1 MKNDVL
7 QSVRSCLA
15 SELDTRLKELG
26 FGRRANSL
34 IYQRRFSGASQR
46 IEVSV
51 ELRPRDNLEAAA
63 AIYPWLEVCIPIVDE
78 LVSVM
83 TDGDESLTP
92 GLRGKSSGASVT
104 TLREPIEF
112 TSAKAASAR
121 WFLYQPDSVRGTV
134 IEAGEFLEHWT
145 LPFLNAYATP
155 KDMCEAY
162 DRDDERVINTHATK
176 LRVVAAM
183 VLCGRTAD
191 ATDVMNRWF
200 GYPGPRARYRRV
212 FEYLAAKD

>member
-7 QSVRSCLA
+7 QTVRSCLA
-15 SELDTRLKELG
+15 SELDTRLQEFG
-26 FGRRANSL
+26 FSRRANSL
-34 IYQRRFSGASQR
+34 IYQRRLSDASQR
-46 IEVSV
+46 IDVFI

-63 AIYPWLEVCIPIVDE
+63 AMYPWLEVRIPIVDE

-83 TDGDESLTP
+83 TDGDVSLAP
-92 GLRGKSSGASVT
+92 WLRGKSPGESVT

-121 WFLYQPDSVRGTV
+121 WFLYQPDSVLSTV
-134 IEAGEFLEHWT
+134 IEAREFLRRWT

-162 DRDDERVINTHATK
+162 DRDDARVINIHATK

-191 ATDVMNRWF
+191 AVRVMNRWF
-200 GYPGPRARYRRV
+200 GNPGSREKYERV
-212 FEYLAAKD
+212 FEYLNAKG